1 MAASNKTIRD
11 AAVLLRSLPAT
22 QRGQLLDRL
31 DLNQAAAVAAAMNEL
46 DELDDAE
53 QATVVREFAGARIAP
68 RKDDDSRTAA
78 PFEFLH
84 DLDTDSLLDLIGDEH
99 PQTIALVLSYL
110 PPLQAGPVLAGLSGE
125 QQFLVVCR
133 IATMSDAAPEI
144 VGDVENALKRRMF
157 GVHERPAVEPGV
169 ASAVRIL
176 NAMEPAAERKLLAA
190 LSETDP
196 RLVGEIRRAMFG
208 ADVAV
213 NTDWSM
219 ADAAS

>member
-1 MAASNKTIRD
+1 MAAPKKTIRD

-22 QRGQLLDRL
+22 QRVQLLDRL

-53 QATVVREFAGARIAP
+53 QKAVVQEFSGARSVP
-68 RKDDDSRTAA
+68 QKNRDPQTAA

-84 DLDTDSLLDLIGDEH
+84 DLDTDALLGLIGDEH
-99 PQTIALVLSYL
+99 PQTIAFVLSYL
-110 PPLQAGPVLAGLSGE
+110 PPLQAGPVLAGLSAE

-133 IATMSDAAPEI
+133 IATMSDADPAI

-157 GVHERPAVEPGV
+157 GVHERSAVEPGV
-169 ASAVRIL
+169 ASAVKIL

-190 LSETDP
+190 LTETDP

-208 ADVAV
+208 ADVTA
-213 NTDWSM
+213 NADWSM
-219 ADAAS
+219 ADVVT